1 MKKETKIYEFDP
13 LIYPFKLWVAI
24 TSDFSSLVE
33 KFYQG
38 YDKSEL
44 NTSFIENHE
53 AATYIVQQ
61 KGNNSYYGSLIATT
75 NKKYF
80 TAKLM
85 AHEATHSARD
95 FWNHMNENITGVE
108 ADAYLVGWIVE
119 CIEKVKLNKV

>member
-1 MKKETKIYEFDP
+1 MKKETKIYQFDP
-13 LIYPFKLWVAI
+13 FIYPFKLWVAI
-24 TSDFSSLVE
+24 TSDFSILAE

-61 KGNNSYYGSLIATT
+61 KDGDKYYGSLIATT
-75 NKKYF
+75 NKKYL
-80 TAKLM
+80 TTKLI

-95 FWNHMNENITGVE
+95 FWDHMNESVTGVE
-108 ADAYLVGWIVE
+108 TDAYLVGWIAE
-119 CIEKVKLNKV
+119 CIEKVKLGKV